1 MYLWVVER
9 CIRKIFLKKAHV
21 ETWNKNIYTHT
32 YRYIYTHTYRY
43 IYVLHNEES
52 YLVYCIKTLL
62 YYSFRYFH
70 NQEKKNSY
78 WFRVYL
84 VFCLIFLFLYLF
96 LFFFILKGK
105 YYTMAMSLYIWCF
118 VGLDPQQNWLDSTC
132 LLFRMLHVMNESY
145 NINFLF

>member
-70 NQEKKNSY
+70 NQEKKKLL
-78 WFRVYL
+78 L
-84 VFCLIFLFLYLF
+84 VSCLFGFLFNFSISLS
-96 LFFFILKGK
+96 FFIFFYFKGEI
-105 YYTMAMSLYIWCF
+105 LYNGYVIIHMMFCRPGSPAELIRF
-118 VGLDPQQNWLDSTC
+118 HLPT
-132 LLFRMLHVMNESY
+132 
-145 NINFLF
+145 I